1 MPVTF
6 RCQQELHDN
15 VFCFRTFRTVKIYE
29 LIRQQFYVFPIY
41 IMYEHEHFWKQ
52 LIYLSG
58 YVGSIF
64 TPFELNNATEKETIN
79 QQLEYM
85 GVLYIFIITVIT

>member
-1 MPVTF
+1 
-6 RCQQELHDN
+6 
-15 VFCFRTFRTVKIYE
+15 
-29 LIRQQFYVFPIY
+29 VFPIY
-41 IMYEHEHFWKQ
+41 I
-52 LIYLSG
+52 IYLSG